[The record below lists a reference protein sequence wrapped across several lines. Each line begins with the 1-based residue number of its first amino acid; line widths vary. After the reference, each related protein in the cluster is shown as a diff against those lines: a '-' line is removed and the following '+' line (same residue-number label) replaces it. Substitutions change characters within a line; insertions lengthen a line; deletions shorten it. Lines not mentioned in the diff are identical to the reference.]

1 MNDKNYDI
9 IFILNGKELLRYDF
23 GNTFQGEAQATRELL
38 ASENNVNINDV
49 KIYYQKRIDF
59 DVTLWRGFTNYGE
72 YEKLDY
78 NNTLSILSECLSC
91 GNYATIK
98 AKKKNYH
105 IQTNEHLKYFVEEF
119 GAIELWTN

>member
-1 MNDKNYDI
+1 MNNKNYDI

-23 GNTFQGEAQATRELL
+23 ENTFQGEAQATRELL

-49 KIYYQKRIDF
+49 KIYYQKRINF
-59 DVTLWRGFTNYGE
+59 DVTLWRDFSIYGE

-78 NNTLSILSECLSC
+78 NNTLSILSECINC

-98 AKKKNYH
+98 ANKKNYH

-119 GAIELWTN
+119 GAIEL